1 MVKIAVGFAALLA
14 IAPAVATLV
23 WPAAE
28 GKALDRSVEL
38 HGPIAGF
45 TQTSDRIQVRLQPA
59 TTDAETSAR
68 LHVVIRSEGGKEF
81 ASPLHRGQTWAS
93 IELPSDLAEADQIDI
108 SVE

>member
-1 MVKIAVGFAALLA
+1 MVKIAVGIAALLA
-14 IAPAVATLV
+14 VAPAVATLA
-23 WPAAE
+23 WP
-28 GKALDRSVEL
+28 GGGGRSLDRTVEL

-45 TQTSDRIQVRLQPA
+45 TQTRDRIQVRLQPA
-59 TTDAETSAR
+59 GTEAEKSAR

-93 IELPSDLAEADQIDI
+93 IELPDDIARADQIDI